1 MSKRYGSNQALHD
14 VSFSI
19 QGGRVHALMGE
30 NGAGKST
37 LIKLLA
43 GVIQADAFDLAIDG
57 VSHSLKNAA
66 DAHKLG
72 FRFIHQELNIVPQIS
87 VAENI
92 LLNRQLPTRFGF
104 AVDWKSVHNLAFEAL
119 EILGAE
125 KINLEARAGDLS
137 PDNQML
143 IKIAAALVA
152 EPGQDSSLYVLDEP
166 TAALNEEESEKLF
179 AVIKKLTERGA
190 AILYVSHRMD
200 EVMRICDDITVLR
213 DGKHVMTCTV
223 SHTSKSE
230 IIMAMTGK
238 DLADTYPPRTGKM
251 TSETVAK
258 VQGDTTRLR
267 GLDFDIRAGEIL
279 GVSGLSQSGQ
289 TDLIRLFL
297 GYDGMIRGQ
306 ARFIGGA
313 LPKSPTAA
321 WANGVAHIPRERR
334 AEGLMI
340 DMTIRSNIVLPHL
353 KGFFANTQQELE
365 STKRLAKSVAL
376 KFEGPNQPIRQLS
389 GGNQQKALF
398 ARALM
403 TAPKLL
409 LLEEPTRGVDVGAKW
424 EIYSI
429 IRALSAAGCAIILT
443 SSDHPETLGLCDR
456 VLVLVD
462 HEQKHCLNADLAPS
476 ELVAHFYTQ
485 SEAVQ

>member
-1 MSKRYGSNQALHD
+1 MSKRYGSNQALKD

-43 GVIQADAFDLAIDG
+43 GVIRADAFDLAIDG
-57 VSHSLKNAA
+57 VNHALKNAA

-72 FRFIHQELNIVPQIS
+72 FRFIHQELNIVPRLS

-92 LLNRQLPTRFGF
+92 LLNRQLPTRFCF
-104 AVDWKSVHNLAFEAL
+104 AVDWTSVRNLARDAL
-119 EILGAE
+119 ETLGVE
-125 KINLEARAGDLS
+125 KINLDAMAGDLP
-137 PDNQML
+137 PDHQML

-152 EPGQDSSLYVLDEP
+152 ESERDSSLYVLDEP

-179 AVIKKLTERGA
+179 VVIKKLTERGA

-200 EVMRICDDITVLR
+200 EVMRICDDITILR
-213 DGKHVMTCTV
+213 DGKHVITCPV

-238 DLADTYPPRTGKM
+238 DLADTYPPRTCERA
-251 TSETVAK
+251 SETVAK

-297 GYDGMIRGQ
+297 GYDKMIRGD
-306 ARFIGGA
+306 ASFIGGA
-313 LPKSPTAA
+313 LPKSPMVA
-321 WANGVAHIPRERR
+321 WANGIAHIPRERHT
-334 AEGLMI
+334 EGLMI
-340 DMTIRSNIVLPHL
+340 DMTIQSNIVLPHL
-353 KGFFANTQQELE
+353 KGFFTNTQKELE
-365 STKRLAKSVAL
+365 SCKKLAKSVAL
-376 KFEGPNQPIRQLS
+376 KFEGLNQPIRQLS
-389 GGNQQKALF
+389 GGNQQKAMF

-403 TAPKLL
+403 AAPKLL

-424 EIYSI
+424 EIYRI
-429 IRALSAAGCAIILT
+429 IRALSAAGCAIILCQAIT
-443 SSDHPETLGLCDR
+443 R
-456 VLVLVD
+456 
-462 HEQKHCLNADLAPS
+462 KCLACATECS
-476 ELVAHFYTQ
+476 C
-485 SEAVQ
+485 S